1 MMNLKIR
8 GKKYDRIEESCPKD
22 HVLFDIKGEKYDKT
36 DESLEEIDDKIEIL
50 TMKIQEIKD

>member
-1 MMNLKIR
+1 M
-8 GKKYDRIEESCPKD
+8 
-22 HVLFDIKGEKYDKT
+22 LFDIKGEKYDKT